1 MSLRQFVW
9 GERPSHRTPG
19 IFSHTQTQTAE
30 DSKKWTYENGI
41 AVLRIQPMLIRTHQQ
56 LQYLRAGVTRQGLL
70 SSEIEFMAVG
80 ERIDERKFPNTSHP
94 RRIRSAG

>member
-1 MSLRQFVW
+1 MSLRQFVCV
-9 GERPSHRTPG
+9 GKSPG
-19 IFSHTQTQTAE
+19 VRCRGFPTTQTGE